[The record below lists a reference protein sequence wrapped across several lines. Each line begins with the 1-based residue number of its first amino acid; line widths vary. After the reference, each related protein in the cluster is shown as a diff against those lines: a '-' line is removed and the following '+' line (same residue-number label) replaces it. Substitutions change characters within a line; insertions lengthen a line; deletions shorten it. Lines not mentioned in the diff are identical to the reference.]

1 MFAVTRPSVL
11 KFTDNNFFNE
21 YLQKIIENLFK
32 SFYLSFGTTASGIC
46 LVKRQGFASSVPVN
60 GDSLTS
66 QLITS
71 MY

>member
-21 YLQKIIENLFK
+21 NLQKILENLLK
-32 SFYLSFGTTASGIC
+32 NFYLSFGTTASGIC
-46 LVKRQGFASSVPVN
+46 LVKCQGFASSVPVN

-66 QLITS
+66 QLMTS
-71 MY
+71 VY